1 MLLKTEAGSLN
12 RQKHHQVP
20 DLNAPLPSTATAPTS
35 TPNALL
41 SLLTLDA
48 QGCVVV
54 ANSPSHSQP
63 SPSQPRDSPEP
74 RTAVHLGTGG
84 PDNLDNDSTAATAR
98 ENSFTVAVPRTRG
111 TSVRRGNSKP
121 LLRYGRLKFCVQIDI
136 PIVMHEYR
144 HPASPGRRRQDA
156 TPGLEGL
163 RKVCSSPAHPRV
175 HSSTKVSV
183 VVSYSFL

>member
-1 MLLKTEAGSLN
+1 MLRFPAPPPLQLRPPTRFSLYSLSTLKVASSLPIP
-12 RQKHHQVP
+12 Q
-20 DLNAPLPSTATAPTS
+20 ATR
-35 TPNALL
+35 NL
-41 SLLTLDA
+41 
-48 QGCVVV
+48 
-54 ANSPSHSQP
+54 
-63 SPSQPRDSPEP
+63 PRDSPEP